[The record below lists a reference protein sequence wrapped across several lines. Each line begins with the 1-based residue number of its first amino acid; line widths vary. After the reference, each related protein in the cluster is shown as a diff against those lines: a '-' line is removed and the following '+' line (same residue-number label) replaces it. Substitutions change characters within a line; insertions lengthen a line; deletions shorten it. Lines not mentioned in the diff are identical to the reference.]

1 MSVLEHERPGV
12 YSTYDASAVV
22 SAGQAT
28 KVIGVAAKAAKGTEK
43 EPVTVTGYTAGVEA
57 FGEDAETPGMSTI
70 LRLLFANGAST
81 VVAVRV
87 AENGELADYQAAFAA
102 LADHMFR
109 SWYATAPT

>member
-28 KVIGVAAKAAKGTEK
+28 KIIGVAAKAVKGTEK

-57 FGEDAETPGMSTI
+57 FGEDAETPP
-70 LRLLFANGAST
+70 LRRKPCKSSRVNSPLTNFHGSSL
-81 VVAVRV
+81 VR
-87 AENGELADYQAAFAA
+87 
-102 LADHMFR
+102 
-109 SWYATAPT
+109 